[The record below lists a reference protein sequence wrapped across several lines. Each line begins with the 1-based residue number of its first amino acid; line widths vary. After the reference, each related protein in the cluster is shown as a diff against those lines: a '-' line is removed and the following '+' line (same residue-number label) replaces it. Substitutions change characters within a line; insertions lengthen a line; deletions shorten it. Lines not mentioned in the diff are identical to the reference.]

1 MVPKAFS
8 VAMPQRTGFRLGRN
22 DVPITGTVSYVTC

>member
-8 VAMPQRTGFRLGRN
+8 VAMPRRTGFRLGRN
-22 DVPITGTVSYVTC
+22 DVPITATVSYVTC